1 MKTLYL
7 VRHGEVHNPTGII
20 YGRLPGFGL
29 STTGRSQ
36 ISSAIKKLKINPP
49 QVVYASPMQR
59 TQESA
64 ELIASNLKLK
74 IQTDSR
80 IIETNIGNFQ
90 GKPFDSLPKP
100 YISDEGT
107 HPEIESANDIRK
119 RFFNFVDDLR
129 IEHANET
136 VVAVSHRD
144 PIVVAILYWQDR
156 PIENLT
162 TFDFKPGSIFAVH
175 FEETIKIERL
185 I

>member
-1 MKTLYL
+1 MKTLYF
-7 VRHGEVHNPTGII
+7 VRHGEVHNPTGIV

-29 STTGRSQ
+29 SNTGKTQ
-36 ISSAIKKLKINPP
+36 ISLAIEKLKINPP

-64 ELIASNLKLK
+64 GLIASNFKLE

-80 IIETNIGNFQ
+80 IIETKIGSFQ

-100 YISDEGT
+100 YITDEGT
-107 HPEIESANDIRK
+107 HPDIESANDIRK
-119 RFFNFVDDLR
+119 RLFDFVDDLL
-129 IEHANET
+129 IEHANKT

-144 PIVVAILYWQDR
+144 PIVVAILYWQER

-162 TFDFKPGSIFAVH
+162 AFDFAPGSIFAVH